1 MAPQPAVDGFVA
13 LFAFWWL
20 AVIVV
25 ALTLGVFWP
34 LMAFSAM
41 RNVKKIR
48 LELERLNEILESR
61 LSADP
66 LGGIK
71 R

>member
-1 MAPQPAVDGFVA
+1 MAPTGPIDVLFGLAGVVWLFGLMLFV
-13 LFAFWWL
+13 FM
-20 AVIVV
+20 V
-25 ALTLGVFWP
+25 VFWP